1 MDVIGRVRRWAW
13 SRPRVLLVDAPGAD
27 PLRWA
32 VEAELDRRGWG
43 HASAPAET
51 DLLLVLGTPG
61 EELSR
66 AIDVVWSQVPEPRH
80 RSGVGSGAD
89 VGQVLDTA
97 RDALLETATGAGL
110 DEQRRPS
117 PATLLGGAGNE
128 EDDGHAGMGHEG
140 QVGMGH
146 DGHAGMGHDGHA
158 GMDHTEQTDV
168 VHIVHAGTDRP
179 DHGGAEHTGHEHG
192 RHREHGDAEEPGH
205 EGDEHVGHRG
215 MGHSHTDD
223 ADPEGPSHGGC
234 TDHGGAEHGGQAL
247 EQGGHAGTEHEGHET
262 GSRRSEVPEGAG
274 QEGLHHGGADRPPHT
289 DMGRAAPAETGHGGH
304 AAMDHGGHAAIDHG
318 DHAGT
323 GHGGHGGMDHGGHG
337 GMDHGSMEVAGLPM
351 ADTAPDR
358 DGLQLDA
365 LAVALGPVLPG
376 WPTGLLLRGKL
387 QGDVLTDVSLSWV
400 DAAHPV
406 AAHPVDGHPVDGHH
420 SDGGTARLEALDHL
434 ARFLDVA
441 GWPVAA
447 RDARRAR
454 NGLRDA
460 DPDRVDA
467 GRRRAV
473 HLAHRVRRSRTLA
486 WSVRGIG
493 AVEATGVQPFR
504 GDVLD
509 RIRWWC
515 EVAAG
520 AEPPVDALP
529 ELPLER
535 VAELLEGA
543 ELAAAR
549 LVVASLRLTR
559 QETATP
565 VAADV
570 RTG

>member
-1 MDVIGRVRRWAW
+1 
-13 SRPRVLLVDAPGAD
+13 
-27 PLRWA
+27 
-32 VEAELDRRGWG
+32 
-43 HASAPAET
+43 
-51 DLLLVLGTPG
+51 
-61 EELSR
+61 
-66 AIDVVWSQVPEPRH
+66 
-80 RSGVGSGAD
+80 
-89 VGQVLDTA
+89 
-97 RDALLETATGAGL
+97 
-110 DEQRRPS
+110 
-117 PATLLGGAGNE
+117 
-128 EDDGHAGMGHEG
+128 
-140 QVGMGH
+140 
-146 DGHAGMGHDGHA
+146 
-158 GMDHTEQTDV
+158 
-168 VHIVHAGTDRP
+168 
-179 DHGGAEHTGHEHG
+179 
-192 RHREHGDAEEPGH
+192 
-205 EGDEHVGHRG
+205 
-215 MGHSHTDD
+215 
-223 ADPEGPSHGGC
+223 
-234 TDHGGAEHGGQAL
+234 
-247 EQGGHAGTEHEGHET
+247 
-262 GSRRSEVPEGAG
+262 
-274 QEGLHHGGADRPPHT
+274 
-289 DMGRAAPAETGHGGH
+289 
-304 AAMDHGGHAAIDHG
+304 
-318 DHAGT
+318 
-323 GHGGHGGMDHGGHG
+323 
-337 GMDHGSMEVAGLPM
+337 MEVAGLPM

-406 AAHPVDGHPVDGHH
+406 AAHPVAAHPVDGHPVDGHPVDGHPVDGHPVDGHH

-473 HLAHRVRRSRTLA
+473 RLAHRVRRSRTLA

>member
-1 MDVIGRVRRWAW
+1 MDHGDHA
-13 SRPRVLLVDAPGAD
+13 AM
-27 PLRWA
+27 
-32 VEAELDRRGWG
+32 G
-43 HASAPAET
+43 H
-51 DLLLVLGTPG
+51 G
-61 EELSR
+61 
-66 AIDVVWSQVPEPRH
+66 
-80 RSGVGSGAD
+80 
-89 VGQVLDTA
+89 GQAAMNHGDH
-97 RDALLETATGAGL
+97 AGM
-110 DEQRRPS
+110 DH
-117 PATLLGGAGNE
+117 GDHAGMGHG
-128 EDDGHAGMGHEG
+128 GHAGMGHG
-140 QVGMGH
+140 
-146 DGHAGMGHDGHA
+146 GHAGMG
-158 GMDHTEQTDV
+158 
-168 VHIVHAGTDRP
+168 
-179 DHGGAEHTGHEHG
+179 
-192 RHREHGDAEEPGH
+192 
-205 EGDEHVGHRG
+205 
-215 MGHSHTDD
+215 
-223 ADPEGPSHGGC
+223 
-234 TDHGGAEHGGQAL
+234 
-247 EQGGHAGTEHEGHET
+247 
-262 GSRRSEVPEGAG
+262 
-274 QEGLHHGGADRPPHT
+274 
-289 DMGRAAPAETGHGGH
+289 
-304 AAMDHGGHAAIDHG
+304 
-318 DHAGT
+318 
-323 GHGGHGGMDHGGHG
+323 HGGHG

-387 QGDVLTDVSLSWV
+387 QGDVLTDVSLAWV
-400 DAAHPV
+400 DAAHPDAAHHV
-406 AAHPVDGHPVDGHH
+406 AAHHVDGHH
-420 SDGGTARLEALDHL
+420 SDGGTARLAALDHL

-454 NGLRDA
+454 NELRAA

-473 HLAHRVRRSRTLA
+473 QLARRVRRSRTLA

-493 AVEATGVQPFR
+493 AVEATGAQPFR

-509 RIRWWC
+509 RVRWWC
-515 EVAAG
+515 ELAAG
-520 AEPPVDALP
+520 AEPPVGALP

>member
-1 MDVIGRVRRWAW
+1 M
-13 SRPRVLLVDAPGAD
+13 
-27 PLRWA
+27 
-32 VEAELDRRGWG
+32 G
-43 HASAPAET
+43 HAAPAET
-51 DLLLVLGTPG
+51 D
-61 EELSR
+61 
-66 AIDVVWSQVPEPRH
+66 
-80 RSGVGSGAD
+80 
-89 VGQVLDTA
+89 
-97 RDALLETATGAGL
+97 
-110 DEQRRPS
+110 
-117 PATLLGGAGNE
+117 
-128 EDDGHAGMGHEG
+128 
-140 QVGMGH
+140 
-146 DGHAGMGHDGHA
+146 
-158 GMDHTEQTDV
+158 
-168 VHIVHAGTDRP
+168 
-179 DHGGAEHTGHEHG
+179 
-192 RHREHGDAEEPGH
+192 
-205 EGDEHVGHRG
+205 
-215 MGHSHTDD
+215 
-223 ADPEGPSHGGC
+223 
-234 TDHGGAEHGGQAL
+234 
-247 EQGGHAGTEHEGHET
+247 
-262 GSRRSEVPEGAG
+262 
-274 QEGLHHGGADRPPHT
+274 
-289 DMGRAAPAETGHGGH
+289 HGGH
-304 AAMDHGGHAAIDHG
+304 AAMDHG
-318 DHAGT
+318 DHAGMGRGGHAGM
-323 GHGGHGGMDHGGHG
+323 GHGGHAGMGHGGHAG
-337 GMDHGSMEVAGLPM
+337 MGHGGHAGMDHGSMEVAGLPM

-400 DAAHPV
+400 DAAHLV
-406 AAHPVDGHPVDGHH
+406 AAHPVAAPPVDGHH

-454 NGLRDA
+454 SGLRDA
-460 DPDRVDA
+460 DPDRVDT

-473 HLAHRVRRSRTLA
+473 QLARRVRRSRTLA

-493 AVEATGVQPFR
+493 AVKATGAQPFR

-515 EVAAG
+515 ELAAG
-520 AEPPVDALP
+520 AEPQVDPLP